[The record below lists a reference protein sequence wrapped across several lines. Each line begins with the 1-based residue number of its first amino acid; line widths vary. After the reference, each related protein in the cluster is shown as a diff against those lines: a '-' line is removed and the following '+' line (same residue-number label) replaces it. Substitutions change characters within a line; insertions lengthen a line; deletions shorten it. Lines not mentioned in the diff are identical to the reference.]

1 MADYFSRLDLES
13 ALSVPVVK
21 AIYDDAH
28 SGNIATGSAATAV
41 AACIAYAGAMCDSF
55 LRGAL
60 QNPVGTGS
68 VSLPLD
74 TVPNE
79 VKFAALDFGIAYSI
93 RRRPDV
99 VKAMNEQ
106 PWTVYYEQAVA
117 QMKRYAASVQQVP
130 GDTAH
135 HATTGGSI
143 YGTDPD
149 DDELPEPRWGD
160 MSDFS

>member
-1 MADYFSRLDLES
+1 MADYFSRSDLES
-13 ALSVPVVK
+13 ALGTPIVR
-21 AIYDDAH
+21 AIYDDNH
-28 SGNIATGSAATAV
+28 SGSVATGAAVTAV

-60 QNPVGTGS
+60 QQPIGTGAIAF
-68 VSLPLD
+68 PLE

-79 VKFAALDFGIAYSI
+79 VKFAALDFGIAYSM

-99 VKAMNEQ
+99 VKAMGEQ

-130 GDTAH
+130 ASTAH
-135 HATTGGSI
+135 HATTGGEVFGS
-143 YGTDPD
+143 DPND
-149 DDELPEPRWGD
+149 GDLPEPRWGD

>member
-1 MADYFSRLDLES
+1 MADYFSQGDLES
-13 ALSVPVVK
+13 ALSVQIVK
-21 AIYDDAH
+21 AIYDDAR
-28 SGNIATGSAATAV
+28 SGNVATGSAATAI
-41 AACIAYAGAMCDSF
+41 AACIAYGGAMCDSF
-55 LRGAL
+55 LRGVL
-60 QNPVGTGS
+60 QNPIGTGA
-68 VSLPLD
+68 VSLPLTD
-74 TVPNE
+74 VPNE

-117 QMKRYAASVQQVP
+117 QMKRYCASIQQVP
-130 GDTAH
+130 PGTAQ
-135 HATTGGSI
+135 HATTGGNV
-143 YGTDPD
+143 YGPDPD